1 MAIDIDPRA
10 PSRMTRVLL
19 VDDHGV
25 VRSGLR
31 AFIEKEEDF
40 VVAGEAGTAEEAID
54 LVASLHPDLVMM
66 DVRLPGRS
74 GISACQEIT
83 TRFPNVK
90 VLILTSYADEVALSS
105 AVIAGASG
113 FLLKNVVV
121 TDLVDDIRRVVDG
134 ETLFDGGVSSTRG
147 PSRSLAALSPQE
159 RILADLL
166 ADGLTNRQIAR
177 HMGLSEKTI
186 KNYVSHVLTKLGM
199 TRRSEAA
206 AFMARVHAMTGS
218 SVSGGT
224 TSGTML
230 DR

>member
-1 MAIDIDPRA
+1 MAIDTDPRGQ
-10 PSRMTRVLL
+10 PRTTSVLL

-54 LVASLHPDLVMM
+54 LVASVHPDLVMM

-83 TRFPNVK
+83 TRFPDVK
-90 VLILTSYADEVALSS
+90 VLILTSYADEIALSS
-105 AVIAGASG
+105 AVLAGASG

-121 TDLVDDIRRVVDG
+121 TGLVDDIRRVANG
-134 ETLFDGGVSSTRG
+134 ESLFDVGVSSPTPE
-147 PSRSLAALSPQE
+147 PSRRLAALSPQE

-166 ADGLTNRQIAR
+166 ADGLTNRQIAKR
-177 HMGLSEKTI
+177 MSLSEKTI

-206 AFMARVHAMTGS
+206 AFMARVHAMTGAP
-218 SVSGGT
+218 VPGG
-224 TSGTML
+224 SARW
-230 DR
+230 DDA